1 MIKQKQQDG
10 NRGRSDS
17 SSVNEGLH
25 SSVLSLQ
32 TFTPGKRRECLQ
44 GSGNAKGYNSQA
56 PPRDLEETTP
66 ARETETLQH
75 AGCKMDRVLQRS
87 SPQESSG
94 WDGFFEMCPSACE
107 LPMPCEEYQQ
117 AHRLPKLQ
125 LGRIAP
131 WGSVNVRSLKIV
143 PVKSKCVSSKDC
155 QQHTI

>member
-56 PPRDLEETTP
+56 PPKDLEETTP
-66 ARETETLQH
+66 ARETETLQQSW
-75 AGCKMDRVLQRS
+75 LQNG
-87 SPQESSG
+87 QGALEKQSSG
-94 WDGFFEMCPSACE
+94 V
-107 LPMPCEEYQQ
+107 L
-117 AHRLPKLQ
+117 RLGWLF
-125 LGRIAP
+125 
-131 WGSVNVRSLKIV
+131 
-143 PVKSKCVSSKDC
+143 
-155 QQHTI
+155 